1 MKEEHQPIV
10 EALIIYVVLLTI
22 TTLIIYN
29 LINNG

>member
-1 MKEEHQPIV
+1 MKEHQPIV
-10 EALIIYVVLLTI
+10 EALIIYAVLLTI